1 MPEYK
6 VMVDDNF
13 HYMEEDERREHGTF
27 PTLDEA
33 VTACRKLVD
42 EALLDEYKPD
52 ITAAELYDR
61 YVSFGD
67 DPFIVAPERA
77 AEGLR
82 PRARSDPECRGPDW
96 MVAAVSRQ
104 VSHAALSSHR
114 PPLHPPRRAEERVK
128 CRAAIQGCRLRPL
141 RRPPA
146 SSPA

>member
-77 AEGLR
+77 A
-82 PRARSDPECRGPDW
+82 
-96 MVAAVSRQ
+96 
-104 VSHAALSSHR
+104 
-114 PPLHPPRRAEERVK
+114 
-128 CRAAIQGCRLRPL
+128 
-141 RRPPA
+141 
-146 SSPA
+146 

>member
-27 PTLDEA
+27 RTLDEA

-61 YVSFGD
+61 YLSFGD
-67 DPFIVAPERA
+67 DPFIVAPERTA
-77 AEGLR
+77 KGVLFSARDYAQGRAQTLSAGGLI
-82 PRARSDPECRGPDW
+82 GW
-96 MVAAVSRQ
+96 
-104 VSHAALSSHR
+104 
-114 PPLHPPRRAEERVK
+114 
-128 CRAAIQGCRLRPL
+128 L
-141 RRPPA
+141 RRYRVRSRMRRSLRTGHHFILPDKPK
-146 SSPA
+146 SE